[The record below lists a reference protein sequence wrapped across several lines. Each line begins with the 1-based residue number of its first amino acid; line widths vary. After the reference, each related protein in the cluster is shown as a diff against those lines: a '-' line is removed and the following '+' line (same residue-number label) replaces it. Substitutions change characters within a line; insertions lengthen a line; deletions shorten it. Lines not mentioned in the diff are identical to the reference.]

1 MKSDFYS
8 SSKKSFLLLTA
19 FLLLGGCAAPI
30 KSRPYVAGESYEG
43 LRYYLSKTTVTV
55 TFVAQLKSCS
65 EGILK
70 NQPSIL
76 LLTPT
81 VSTQISADSAS
92 SYVINPADSVNW
104 FRKIEVPN
112 LKLSVDGRLSEAE
125 AKSIDS
131 TPAVLLNLIQ
141 TASATIKAIDSKA
154 SLSRL
159 STFDRARF
167 DTARFGGDLAPLGDG
182 QTSKPVS
189 TQQPIIPAATCT
201 EDAKMWLE
209 EFNAI
214 QKAYDELRRLPRTL
228 TKAVNF
234 DEHSAIRF
242 KATQDEEQRLLAQL
256 AEAAKNL
263 TVRAEL
269 TLVGESK
276 VPIAATLDIAQKWVT
291 ETNHYGCDTLA
302 VVAARQKARNA
313 KTPAEEKT
321 TEAEVKTAFA
331 AQPLCIQISGSLSKE
346 ASAGAEIS
354 GSLSKEASAGAAQ
367 PNDSSVSRDGYPGL
381 VFRVPASA
389 SISATA
395 VGHSAPSEPTL
406 IANFAVKKNA
416 RPASN
421 GWELIPE
428 APLSFGLK
436 VADARP
442 VLQFGIIAKMPSDVG
457 VLTSNGI
464 QTTFDANGVPASVKW
479 SVEPLP
485 VAALLGLP
493 AQLSG
498 LHPLTAA
505 APSASAVL
513 QVDVWNKLLQ
523 SCINALEAGVAAPS
537 YCANIIK

>member
-112 LKLSVDGRLSEAE
+112 LKLSVDGRLAEAE

-167 DTARFGGDLAPLGDG
+167 DIARFGGDLAPLGDG
-182 QTSKPVS
+182 QTSKPVP

-214 QKAYDELRRLPRTL
+214 RKAYDELRRLPRTL

-256 AEAAKNL
+256 AEVAKNL

-269 TLVGESK
+269 TLLGESK
-276 VPIAATLDIAQKWVT
+276 APIAATLDIAQKWVT

-331 AQPLCIQISGSLSKE
+331 AQPLCIQ
-346 ASAGAEIS
+346 IS

-421 GWELIPE
+421 GWELIPD

-464 QTTFDANGVPASVKW
+464 QTTFDVNGVPASVKW